1 MSGWKILGSVDA
13 QHLVNA
19 RLQLHWASQVASA
32 VGKQLLPPQSDVSQQ
47 SFEWIDRAGALA
59 QGTVTAAR
67 PFRSALKLAE
77 LTLSL
82 LDAAGAPIAE
92 LPLSGRTV
100 DEAYD
105 WLTAEV
111 EKLLGRALTAPFERP
126 GPPPA
131 MPAHPVGTGRRF
143 ALADSG
149 PFAEVARWFADADR
163 LLREVQAANPG
174 ASPVRCWP
182 HHFDLATL
190 IQLDAPPTGTTGASG
205 AADPE
210 TARTIGAGL
219 SPGDADRPQPYFY
232 VTLWPYPKSPV
243 AAELPALPGG
253 GTWNTEGWVGA
264 VLNAA
269 ALAGTR
275 DQETQAREFLTS
287 AIAACRQVAGKA

>member
-1 MSGWKILGSVDA
+1 MGGWKILGSVDA

-32 VGKQLLPPQSDVSQQ
+32 VGKQLLPPRPDVSQQ

-59 QGTVTAAR
+59 QDPVTAAR

-82 LDAAGAPIAE
+82 LDAAGAAIAE

-105 WLTAEV
+105 WLTGEV
-111 EKLLGRALTAPFERP
+111 EKLLGRALAAPLERP

-131 MPAHPVGTGRRF
+131 MPGHPVGTGRRF

-190 IQLDAPPTGTTGASG
+190 IQLDAPAAGT
-205 AADPE
+205 ADPE
-210 TARTIGAGL
+210 TARAIGAGL
-219 SPGDADRPQPYFY
+219 SPGDASRPQPYFY
-232 VTLWPYPKSPV
+232 VTPWPYPKSPV
-243 AAELPALPGG
+243 VSELPALTGG
-253 GTWNTEGWVGA
+253 GTWNTEGWLGV
-264 VLNAA
+264 VLDAA
-269 ALAGTR
+269 AIVGTR
-275 DQETQAREFLTS
+275 DQETQTREFLTS
-287 AIAACRQVAGKA
+287 AVAACRQVAGKA